1 MVLAVDMLSGLGIAW
16 GVVTAVL
23 VLVLIYRSTVEMH
36 EDDQLFLDR
45 VEEKMEVEQKEV
57 IRKIQKLGV
66 CVKTLG
72 IASGVLL
79 LVITGIWI
87 WQGVNATR

>member
-1 MVLAVDMLSGLGIAW
+1 MVLAVDMLSGLGIVW

-57 IRKIQKLGV
+57 LRKIQKLGV